1 MPLLAT
7 WVCWFLR
14 AALVSM
20 AMLPRFC
27 VCAFKFNLKDVCDV
41 EYDCTFDP
49 SSGHPYGL
57 APQCI
62 AQCFGCGGGHGLR
75 GEPSDAL
82 KPLTRTFDQ
91 GTLEKAARAKP
102 QASAKQAEL
111 MKMLNTTGRKLI
123 HTPIG
128 WVNSTEATPAPPE
141 PDRFLDDLE
150 DKLTVGFVGGA
161 ALFAFTAAVAVG
173 GTYVAERRRSNQT
186 NQPGNHADTPPNVDT
201 AQV

>member
-1 MPLLAT
+1 VYALLNLIYRMYVMLNMTARLTPPLVTRMALLPNVSRNAS
-7 WVCWFLR
+7 
-14 AALVSM
+14 AA
-20 AMLPRFC
+20 
-27 VCAFKFNLKDVCDV
+27 
-41 EYDCTFDP
+41 
-49 SSGHPYGL
+49 
-57 APQCI
+57 
-62 AQCFGCGGGHGLR
+62 GGGHGLR
-75 GEPSDAL
+75 GEPTDVL
-82 KPLTRTFDQ
+82 KPLTREFDQ
-91 GTLEKAARAKP
+91 GALEKAAQRKP

-111 MKMLNTTGRKLI
+111 MKMLNTTGPKLI

-150 DKLTVGFVGGA
+150 DKLTVGFIGGA

-173 GTYVAERRRSNQT
+173 GTYVAQRRRSNQT